1 MALMNMVSSN
11 INQWTLLVAMLPVL
25 YSVSVGAPAVI
36 PFDAQQRLQLWMT
49 LGQALVGMMFLIN
62 MELGW
67 WEAAVLF
74 VLFVIPFAIP
84 GAAAV
89 VTWAYFAWAAIEFV
103 RIVIGHREPVAIR
116 CFVETW
122 KQHVRQQRS

>member
-1 MALMNMVSSN
+1 
-11 INQWTLLVAMLPVL
+11 VL
-25 YSVSVGAPAVI
+25 YSISVGAPTVI

-67 WEAAVLF
+67 WEATVLF
-74 VLFVIPFAIP
+74 VLFLVPFAIP
-84 GAAAV
+84 SAAGV
-89 VTWAYFAWAAIEFV
+89 VTWAYFGWAAIELV
-103 RIVIGHREPVAIR
+103 RIIAGQRKPFAIA

-122 KQHVRQQRS
+122 KQHVGGS